1 LLRAIRIWH
10 TDSATLVLFCALG
23 LCVNEGFFALVQ
35 DSKAGS
41 LRWRHMI
48 TSSTEDNNVHV
59 YYVDKQPPRYSLGR
73 IFMVLVSL
81 ALTAFLV
88 GVILVNWTDPAS
100 GIGVALLVS
109 PGFAVLLYEIVS
121 QLMILHFLPRMR
133 YELGDDALHLILGG
147 PWQSRIP
154 YASIDNVTRKD
165 LKNDMFSSFGMPNV
179 GALDLMYANEG
190 TISMY
195 STHLYKD
202 VILIKTKAGMKYGV
216 SPADPDGFLK
226 ALGQILDNQRTA
238 DGVSL

>member
-1 LLRAIRIWH
+1 
-10 TDSATLVLFCALG
+10 
-23 LCVNEGFFALVQ
+23 
-35 DSKAGS
+35 
-41 LRWRHMI
+41 MI

-73 IFMVLVSL
+73 IFMVFVSL

-133 YELGDDALHLILGG
+133 YELGDSALCLILGG
-147 PWQSRIP
+147 PWKSRIL
-154 YASIDNVTRKD
+154 YASICDIARKN
-165 LKNDMFSSFGMPNV
+165 LVSDMFSSFGIPNM

-202 VILIKTKAGMKYGV
+202 VILIKTKTGMKYGI
-216 SPADPDGFLK
+216 SPADPDDFLR
-226 ALGQILDNQRTA
+226 ALRPILDSKRTTC
-238 DGVSL
+238 